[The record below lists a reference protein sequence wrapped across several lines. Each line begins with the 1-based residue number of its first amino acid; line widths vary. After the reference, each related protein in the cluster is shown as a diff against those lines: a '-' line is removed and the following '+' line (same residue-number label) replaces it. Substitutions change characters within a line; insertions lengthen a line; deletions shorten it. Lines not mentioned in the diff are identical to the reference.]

1 MAGRTRIGE
10 LELCVLE
17 RLWEASSS
25 DAKAMHRSVGKFRGI
40 SHNTVQSTLERLY
53 RKGLL
58 SREKVSHAYVY
69 TPLIS
74 REGLASRMVGE
85 VLDTLS
91 KDRDGLVSAFV
102 DIAVRADEKTL
113 EELKQMISRYREEL
127 AEK

>member
-17 RLWEASSS
+17 RLWEAGQS
-25 DAKAMHRSVGKFRGI
+25 DAKAMHRSVCESRSI

-69 TPLIS
+69 TPLVS
-74 REGLASRMVGE
+74 REGLASRMVRE
-85 VLDTLS
+85 VVDTLS
-91 KDRDGLVSAFV
+91 QDRDGLVSAFV
-102 DIAVRADEKTL
+102 DIAVRADEKML
-113 EELKQMISRYREEL
+113 EELKHMISRYREEL